1 MSNIAKQTFDI
12 PNKSGSSSDYMRN
25 KKSKMM
31 YCNRS
36 GHCNN
41 KGVPSYEE
49 KNLIQNGRM
58 IEEPLFEITNDLHS
72 NLVTQLNYS
81 NVKILVDVSGNKI
94 TDIDMNVRPLYD
106 KYRIDPDG
114 SMFGNTVCAENNM
127 VNYRVP
133 YIPLPTQ
140 TVYKN

>member
-41 KGVPSYEE
+41 KGVSSYEE